1 MLVNPGNFNKRIKFI
16 KYKIQKDADGFEEKT
31 EDVVLVTWAQVT
43 NISGTEIL
51 RSNSDFSK
59 VKTRFLMRTPTVAT
73 KSSAQIGTP
82 YEQSECGGLDKD
94 MFIKFDGNVYDIVY
108 INDYGYDKKYTE
120 IIAELVSK

>member
-51 RSNSDFSK
+51 RSNSDFSE
-59 VKTRFLMRTPTVAT
+59 VKTRFLMRTPIAVK
-73 KSSAQIGTP
+73 KSSAPIGTP

-94 MFIKFDGNVYDIVY
+94 MFIKFDGNAYNIVY
-108 INDYGYDKKYTE
+108 INDYGYDKKYIE

>member
-1 MLVNPGNFNKRIKFI
+1 MLVNPGNFNKKIKFI

-43 NISGTEIL
+43 NVSGTEIL
-51 RSNSDFSK
+51 RSNSDFSE

-73 KSSAQIGTP
+73 KSSAWMGTS

-108 INDYGYDKKYTE
+108 INDYGYDNKYTE
-120 IIAELVSK
+120 IIAELVMK

>member
-31 EDVVLVTWAQVT
+31 ENVVLVTWAQVT

-59 VKTRFLMRTPTVAT
+59 VKTRFLMRTPIAEK
-73 KSSAQIGTP
+73 KSSARMGTP
-82 YEQSECGGLDKD
+82 YEQSECGGLDED